1 MQITVKFKQTAEDT
15 KSKSIKLSSD
25 QFHELSDTQQIMVD
39 IRQLVLKNVDKTIPD
54 YADKLVIDDLEASA
68 NKIRLLFVDMRQ
80 YMLKDEDLADNGD
93 YC

>member
-54 YADKLVIDDLEASA
+54 YADKLMIDDLEASA
-68 NKIRLLFVDMRQ
+68 NKIRLHFVDMRQ
-80 YMLKDEDLADNGD
+80 YMLKDEDLADNSE
-93 YC
+93 YM

>member
-54 YADKLVIDDLEASA
+54 YADKLVIDDLEAAA
-68 NKIRLLFVDMRQ
+68 NKIRLHFVDMRQ

>member
-68 NKIRLLFVDMRQ
+68 NKIRLHFVDMRQ
-80 YMLKDEDLADNGD
+80 YMLKDEDLADNSN

>member
-15 KSKSIKLSSD
+15 NSKSIKLSSE

-39 IRQLVLKNVDKTIPD
+39 IRELVLKTVDKTIPD
-54 YADKLVIDDLEASA
+54 YADKLVIDDLESSA
-68 NKIRLLFVDMRQ
+68 NKIRLHFVDMRQ
-80 YMLKDEDLADNGD
+80 YSLVDEELADNSD

>member
-39 IRQLVLKNVDKTIPD
+39 IRQLILKNVDKTIPD

-68 NKIRLLFVDMRQ
+68 NKIRLHFVDMRQ

>member
-68 NKIRLLFVDMRQ
+68 NKIRLHFVDMRQ
-80 YMLKDEDLADNGD
+80 YMLKDEDLADNSE
-93 YC
+93 YM

>member
-68 NKIRLLFVDMRQ
+68 NKIRLHFVDMRQ
-80 YMLKDEDLADNGD
+80 YMLKDEYLADNSE
-93 YC
+93 YM

>member
-68 NKIRLLFVDMRQ
+68 NKIRLHFVDMRQ

>member
-39 IRQLVLKNVDKTIPD
+39 IRQMVLKNVDKTIPD

-68 NKIRLLFVDMRQ
+68 NKIRLHFVDMRQ
-80 YMLKDEDLADNGD
+80 YMLKDEDLADNSE
-93 YC
+93 YM

>member
-68 NKIRLLFVDMRQ
+68 NKIRLHFVDMRQ
-80 YMLKDEDLADNGD
+80 YMLKEDDLVDNSD
-93 YC
+93 Y